1 MALRDIS
8 AWSIRNPVIPL
19 VLFTGLLVAGIVSF
33 LRMDVTN
40 NPDVDFPIVMVM
52 ISQPGAA
59 PTEIENQITQRV
71 ESAVRSIAGVNSIQS
86 TAREGA
92 SQTIVEFEIGTDLIE
107 AVSEVETAI
116 NDVRGSLPDGILE
129 PQVRKVNV
137 VGEPIGYIAVEADD
151 MTLEQ
156 LSWFIDDTVAKR
168 LLKINGMAEVN
179 RFGGVDR
186 QIEVILDPTRM
197 QSFGVTASQINAV
210 LRQSNLDAAGG
221 LAEIGGTRQS
231 LRVLGNSDTAY
242 KLSQAQIQLGGG
254 RSVRLADIAKV
265 RDGFSERTSISE
277 VNGKEV
283 VNFAMSRARGASDLA
298 TYDAALAEMDKIEA
312 ENPGIKFIK
321 LSTDTTY
328 TRSQYK
334 SSMWALVEGAV
345 LAVVVVFI
353 FLRDWRATFIS
364 AVAIPL
370 SAIPTFW
377 FMDLLGFNLNFLSLL
392 ALALVAGVLVDDAI
406 VEIENIVR
414 HMRMGKTAYQA
425 SIDAAD
431 EIGLPV
437 VATSFCIVAVFLP
450 VGLMPGI
457 AGQFFKN
464 FGITVVV
471 AVLMSLAVARM
482 LTPLMA
488 AYFLKAHGEAE
499 HGGGRWIDTYM
510 RVLAWTLDTGRMTAR
525 RVGLKGP
532 EHRGYYSVALLLA
545 VLALLAATGV
555 AMFAGFGAISG
566 LGVPKAIAAAVSS
579 DSNTTIHFL
588 VSKTFEVVQLLLASL
603 LALLAGWLV
612 FKAIELLS
620 PLLRSSSPIAKVVS
634 VIIGILAV
642 LAAAAAGFV
651 IVSGIVGMFGGSP
664 ADAQAAQQASQAPA
678 SFDLVALDG
687 IKLLAAAL
695 GMVGAIAAGTAA
707 FFGVRHV
714 AANPLAV
721 NYMTARFYD
730 HRVWMLGIGWFSFLV
745 TIVLFGQVPG
755 QFQPTIDDENSEVAI
770 ELVPGTTLADTKR
783 VVNSVANRLRQEPEV
798 ERLLERIRLGDS
810 SSIFVKL
817 KDDRARTS
825 VEFERELAPV
835 LAAFPDARVRF
846 KSQSGGFGSG
856 RDMTVMLAG
865 SDPVLLEKTAAE
877 LVEEMKGLK
886 TLVAPRISADL
897 NRPEIIIT
905 PRSKIAAELGVT
917 TAALSQTIRIATLG
931 EIEQNAAR
939 FSLSDRQIPIVVRLS
954 QESRTDFRTI
964 ENLPVQLTGGGTV
977 PLSRVADMTFGSG
990 PTAIQRYNQ
999 NRRVLVGA
1007 DLAAGVLKGEA
1018 QAQIDALPVLKN
1030 LPVGVI
1036 RDVVGE
1042 EQWQAELIQNLIIAI
1057 IAGVLLV
1064 FAVLVLLYKR
1074 LMSPLVNMTS
1084 LALAPLGGIL
1094 LIWLIGAP
1102 QSMPVYIGV
1111 LLLLGIVSKNSILL
1125 IDFAIEEMNK
1135 GVGKL
1140 DAIMDAGH
1148 KRAQPIVMTTV
1159 AMSAGMVPVALSLSG
1174 DGAWRQPMGIVV
1186 MGGLVLSTLL
1196 TLLIVPAGFSLAD
1209 GVEKRVGPWMR
1220 SRLLTYKPGDDT
1232 RPVSGAAE
1240 PDLPFPG
1247 LAKLPPAGH
1256 EPAE

>member
-19 VLFTGLLVAGIVSF
+19 VFFTGLLFAGIVSF
-33 LRMDVTN
+33 LRMDVTDQ
-40 NPDVDFPIVMVM
+40 PDVEFPAVRVS
-52 ISQPGAA
+52 ISQPGAS

-71 ESAVRSIAGVNSIQS
+71 ESALRSINGVNSIQS
-86 TAREGA
+86 TAREGS
-92 SQTIVEFEIGTDLIE
+92 SQTFVEFEIGTNLIE
-107 AVSEVETAI
+107 AVNEVETAI
-116 NDVRGSLPDGILE
+116 DGVRGSLPDGILE
-129 PQVRKVNV
+129 PQVQKVNV
-137 VGEPIGYIAVEADD
+137 VGEPIGYVAVEAND
-151 MTLEQ
+151 MTIEQ

-168 LLKINGMAEVN
+168 LLKIEGMAEVN

-186 QIEVILDPTRM
+186 EIEVILDPARM
-197 QSFGVTASQINAV
+197 QALGVTASQINGV
-210 LRQSNLDAAGG
+210 LRQVNIDAAGG

-231 LRVLGNSDTAY
+231 LRVLGNSDTAFA
-242 KLSQAQIQLGGG
+242 LSQTQIQLGGG
-254 RSVRLADIAKV
+254 RTVRLADVAKV
-265 RDGFSERTSISE
+265 RDGYSERTSISE

-283 VNFAMSRARGASDLA
+283 VNFAMSRARGASDL
-298 TYDAALAEMDKIEA
+298 TVYDAALAEMDAIEV
-312 ENPGIKFIK
+312 ENPGVKFIK
-321 LSTDTTY
+321 LSTNTTY
-328 TRSQYK
+328 TREQYE
-334 SSMWALVEGAV
+334 SSIWALVEGAV
-345 LAVVVVFI
+345 LAVVVVFV

-450 VGLMPGI
+450 VGLMPGVS
-457 AGQFFKN
+457 GQFFQN

-488 AYFLKAHGEAE
+488 AYFLKAKGHAE
-499 HGGGRWIDTYM
+499 HGGGPLIDGYM
-510 RVLAWTLDTGRMTAR
+510 QVLAWTLDTGKMAAR
-525 RVGLKGP
+525 RAGIEAPRSRALYVPGLLLT
-532 EHRGYYSVALLLA
+532 VIALLLA
-545 VLALLAATGV
+545 TGV
-555 AMFAGFGAISG
+555 TLFESFGGSVSGAIAEGMNVAPLWKGIAG
-566 LGVPKAIAAAVSS
+566 LEIPKAVATAVSS
-579 DSNTTIHFL
+579 DSNGFIYKLVFKIFDIVQVLL
-588 VSKTFEVVQLLLASL
+588 VSGLS
-603 LALLAGWLV
+603 LLAGWLT
-612 FKAIELLS
+612 FKLIEW
-620 PLLRSSSPIAKVVS
+620 
-634 VIIGILAV
+634 
-642 LAAAAAGFV
+642 
-651 IVSGIVGMFGGSP
+651 P
-664 ADAQAAQQASQAPA
+664 ADGESRFAN
-678 SFDLVALDG
+678 
-687 IKLLAAAL
+687 
-695 GMVGAIAAGTAA
+695 
-707 FFGVRHV
+707 GVRW
-714 AANPLAV
+714 
-721 NYMTARFYD
+721 MTARFYD
-730 HRVWMLGIGWFSFLV
+730 HRVWMLSIGWFSFLI
-745 TIVLFGQVPG
+745 TIVLFGQTPP
-755 QFQPTIDDENSEVAI
+755 QFQPTIDDENSRVEI
-770 ELVPGTTLADTKR
+770 ENVPGTTLAETKR
-783 VVNSVANRLRQEPEV
+783 IVNGVAARLREEPEV
-798 ERLLERIRLGDS
+798 ERLLERIRLGET

-817 KDDRARTS
+817 KEDRARTS
-825 VEFERELAPV
+825 IEFERELAPV
-835 LAAFPDARVRF
+835 LAKVPDARVRF
-846 KSQSGGFGSG
+846 QSQSAGFGSG

-865 SDPVLLEKTAAE
+865 SDPVLLDQTATK

-886 TLVAPRISADL
+886 SLVAPRISADL

-905 PRSKIAAELGVT
+905 PRDKIAAELGVT

-954 QESRTDFRTI
+954 EEARTDFRTI
-964 ENLPVQLTGGGTV
+964 ENLPVPTATGGSV
-977 PLSRVADMTFGSG
+977 PLSRVADITFGSG

-1018 QAQIDALPVLKN
+1018 QAQIDALPVLQD
-1030 LPVGVI
+1030 LPLGVI

-1057 IAGVLLV
+1057 ISGVLLV

-1084 LALAPLGGIL
+1084 LALAPLGGVL
-1094 LIWLIGAP
+1094 LIWLFGQA
-1102 QSMPVYIGV
+1102 QSMPVYIGI

-1125 IDFAIEEMNK
+1125 IDFAIEEMAK

-1159 AMSAGMVPVALSLSG
+1159 AMTAGMVPVALSLSG
-1174 DGAWRQPMGIVV
+1174 DGAWRQPMGVV
-1186 MGGLVLSTLL
+1186 VIGGLVLSTLL

-1209 GVEKRVGPWMR
+1209 GFEKRVGPWLRERM
-1220 SRLLTYKPGDDT
+1220 LTYKPGDDR
-1232 RPVSGAAE
+1232 RPHSEPEPE

-1247 LAKLPPAGH
+1247 GPVPARRLRPGG

>member
-1 MALRDIS
+1 MSLRNIS

-19 VLFTGLLVAGIVSF
+19 VFFTGLLFAGIVSF

-40 NPDVDFPIVMVM
+40 NPDIEFPAVNVT
-52 ISQPGAA
+52 ISQPGAS

-71 ESAVRSIAGVNSIQS
+71 ESALRSISGVNSIQS
-86 TAREGA
+86 TAREG
-92 SQTIVEFEIGTDLIE
+92 SSNTFVEFEIGTDLIE
-107 AVSEVETAI
+107 AVNEVETAI
-116 NDVRGSLPDGILE
+116 DSVRGSLPDGILE
-129 PQVRKVNV
+129 PRVGKVNV
-137 VGEPIGYIAVEADD
+137 VGEPIGYTAVEADD
-151 MTLEQ
+151 MTIEQ

-168 LLKINGMAEVN
+168 LLKIEGMAEVS

-186 QIEVILDPTRM
+186 EIEVILDPARM

-210 LRQSNLDAAGG
+210 LRQTNIDAAGG

-242 KLSQAQIQLGGG
+242 ALSQTQIQLGGG
-254 RSVRLADIAKV
+254 RTVRLADVAKV
-265 RDGFSERTSISE
+265 RDGYSERTSISE

-283 VNFAMSRARGASDLA
+283 VNFAMSRARGASDLSV
-298 TYDAALAEMDKIEA
+298 YDEAVAEMDRIEA
-312 ENPGIKFIK
+312 ENEGVKFIR
-321 LSTDTTY
+321 LSTSTTY
-328 TRSQYK
+328 TRNQYE

-345 LAVVVVFI
+345 LAVVVVFV

-414 HMRMGKTAYQA
+414 HMRMGKTPYQA

-457 AGQFFKN
+457 AGQFFQN
-464 FGITVVV
+464 FGLTVVV

-482 LTPLMA
+482 ITPLMA
-488 AYFLKAHGEAE
+488 AYFLQSKGMAE
-499 HGGGRWIDTYM
+499 HGEGRWIHSYM
-510 RVLAWTLDTGRMTAR
+510 NVLAWTLDTGKMAAR
-525 RVGLKGP
+525 RAGTESP
-532 EHRGYYSVALLLA
+532 RHRVLYSIALLLTVIA
-545 VLALLAATGV
+545 LLGATGLALFGSFNLLAELSIPQNIAT
-555 AMFAGFGAISG
+555 
-566 LGVPKAIAAAVSS
+566 AVSADTNS
-579 DSNTTIHFL
+579 GIHKL
-588 VSKTFEVVQLLLASL
+588 VSKIFEVLLVLVASL
-603 LALLAGWLV
+603 LAFVAGWLT
-612 FKAIELLS
+612 FKAIELPS
-620 PLLRSSSPIAKVVS
+620 KGAGR
-634 VIIGILAV
+634 LAQSARY
-642 LAAAAAGFV
+642 L
-651 IVSGIVGMFGGSP
+651 
-664 ADAQAAQQASQAPA
+664 
-678 SFDLVALDG
+678 
-687 IKLLAAAL
+687 
-695 GMVGAIAAGTAA
+695 
-707 FFGVRHV
+707 
-714 AANPLAV
+714 
-721 NYMTARFYD
+721 TARFYD
-730 HRVWMLGIGWFSFLV
+730 HRVWMLGMGWFSLLV
-745 TIVLFGQVPG
+745 TILLFGQIPG
-755 QFQPTIDDENSEVAI
+755 QFQPTIDDENSRVEI
-770 ELVPGTTLADTKR
+770 EMVPGTTLEQTKR
-783 VVNSVANRLRQEPEV
+783 VVNSVAARLRQEPEV

-817 KDDRARTS
+817 KEDRARTS
-825 VEFERELAPV
+825 IEFERELAPE
-835 LAAFPDARVRF
+835 LAKFPDARVRF
-846 KSQSGGFGSG
+846 QSQSGGFGSG

-865 SDPVLLEKTAAE
+865 SDPEILDRTATQ
-877 LVEEMKGLK
+877 LVEQMKGLNS
-886 TLVAPRISADL
+886 LVAPRISADL

-905 PRSKIAAELGVT
+905 PRDKIAAELGVT

-954 QESRTDFRTI
+954 EEARGDFRTI
-964 ENLPVQLTGGGTV
+964 QNLPVQTATGGSV
-977 PLSRVADMTFGSG
+977 PLSRVADITFGSG

-1018 QAQIDALPVLKN
+1018 QAQIDALPVLQD

-1042 EQWQAELIQNLIIAI
+1042 EEWQAELIQSLIIAI
-1057 IAGVLLV
+1057 ISGVLLV

-1094 LIWLIGAP
+1094 LIWLIGQP
-1102 QSMPVYIGV
+1102 QSMPVYIGI

-1140 DAIMDAGH
+1140 EAILDAGH
-1148 KRAQPIVMTTV
+1148 KRAQPIVMTTI
-1159 AMSAGMVPVALSLSG
+1159 AMTAGMVPVVVNGYFGGG
-1174 DGAWRQPMGIVV
+1174 DGAWREPMGWVV
-1186 MGGLVLSTLL
+1186 IGGLIMSTML

-1209 GVEKRVGPWMR
+1209 GFEKRAGPWLR
-1220 SRLLTYKPGDDT
+1220 SRLLTYKPGDDA
-1232 RPVSGAAE
+1232 RPHGEPE

-1247 LAKLPPAGH
+1247 LPGGATPTPARRLPPGT

>member
-19 VLFTGLLVAGIVSF
+19 VFFTGLLFAGIVSF
-33 LRMDVTN
+33 LQMDVTN
-40 NPDVDFPIVMVM
+40 NPDVDFPAVRVN
-52 ISQPGAA
+52 ISQPGAS

-71 ESAVRSIAGVNSIQS
+71 ESALRSISGVNSIQS
-86 TAREGA
+86 TAREGS
-92 SQTIVEFEIGTDLIE
+92 SQTFVEFEIGTNLIE
-107 AVSEVETAI
+107 AVNEVETAI
-116 NDVRGSLPDGILE
+116 DSVRGSLPDGILE
-129 PQVRKVNV
+129 PQVSKVDV
-137 VGEPIGYIAVEADD
+137 VGEPIGYVAVEAND

-168 LLKINGMAEVN
+168 LLKIEGMAEVQ

-186 QIEVILDPTRM
+186 QIEVILDPARM
-197 QSFGVTASQINAV
+197 QSFGVTASQINAA
-210 LRQSNLDAAGG
+210 LRQGNLDAAGG

-231 LRVLGNSDTAY
+231 LRVLGNSDTAFA
-242 KLSQAQIQLGGG
+242 LSQTQIQLGGG
-254 RSVRLADIAKV
+254 RTVRLADIAKV
-265 RDGFSERTSISE
+265 RDGYSERNSISE

-283 VNFAMSRARGASDLA
+283 VNFLMNRARGASDLSV
-298 TYDAALAEMDKIEA
+298 YDAALAEMDKIEA
-312 ENPGIKFIK
+312 ENEGVKFIK
-321 LSTDTTY
+321 LSTQTTY
-328 TRSQYK
+328 TRGQYK

-345 LAVVVVFI
+345 LAVVVVFL

-377 FMDLLGFNLNFLSLL
+377 FMDMLGFNLNFLSLL

-450 VGLMPGI
+450 VGLMPGVS
-457 AGQFFKN
+457 GQFFQN
-464 FGITVVV
+464 FGITVVI

-482 LTPLMA
+482 ITPLMA
-488 AYFLKAHGEAE
+488 AYFLKSKGHAE
-499 HGGGRWIDTYM
+499 HGEGPMIDAYM
-510 RVLAWTLDTGRMTAR
+510 RVLAWTLDTGKMAAR
-525 RVGLKGP
+525 RAGLIGP
-532 EHRGYYSVALLLA
+532 RHRALYVPSLLLA
-545 VLALLAATGV
+545 VTLLLAVPGLVMFELASGSVSAMV
-555 AMFAGFGAISG
+555 AESLSVAPPWKG
-566 LGVPKAIAAAVSS
+566 LLGLEVQKQIAAAVSA
-579 DSNTTIHFL
+579 DSNTTVYKL
-588 VSKTFEVVQLLLASL
+588 VAKLFEVVIVLFVSLASFF
-603 LALLAGWLV
+603 AAFAT
-612 FKAIELLS
+612 FKAIEA
-620 PLLRSSSPIAKVVS
+620 P
-634 VIIGILAV
+634 
-642 LAAAAAGFV
+642 
-651 IVSGIVGMFGGSP
+651 SGGDSAM
-664 ADAQAAQQASQAPA
+664 AR
-678 SFDLVALDG
+678 
-687 IKLLAAAL
+687 
-695 GMVGAIAAGTAA
+695 GT
-707 FFGVRHV
+707 RW
-714 AANPLAV
+714 
-721 NYMTARFYD
+721 MTARFYD
-730 HRVWMLGIGWFSFLV
+730 HRVWMLGIGWFSLLI
-745 TIVLFGQVPG
+745 TIILFGQIPG
-755 QFQPTIDDENSEVAI
+755 QFQPTIDDENSRVEI
-770 ELVPGTTLADTKR
+770 EMVPGTTLAETKR
-783 VVNSVANRLRQEPEV
+783 VVNAIGDILRKEPEV
-798 ERLLERIRLGDS
+798 ERLLERIRLGET

-817 KDDRARTS
+817 KDDRERTS
-825 VEFERELAPV
+825 IDFERELAPR
-835 LAAFPDARVRF
+835 LAKFPDARVRF
-846 KSQSGGFGSG
+846 QSQSGGFGSG

-865 SDPVLLEKTAAE
+865 SDPVLLDQTATR

-886 TLVAPRISADL
+886 SLVAPRISADL

-905 PRSKIAAELGVT
+905 PRDKIAAELGIT

-954 QESRTDFRTI
+954 EEARTDYRTI
-964 ENLPVQLTGGGTV
+964 ENLPVPLANGGSV
-977 PLSRVADMTFGSG
+977 PLSRVADITFGSG

-1018 QAQIDALPVLKN
+1018 QAQIDALPVLKD

-1042 EQWQAELIQNLIIAI
+1042 EEWQAELVQNLIIAV

-1084 LALAPLGGIL
+1084 LALAPLGGVL
-1094 LIWLIGAP
+1094 LIWLLGQP
-1102 QSMPVYIGV
+1102 NSMPVYIGI

-1135 GVGKL
+1135 GVGQL
-1140 DAIMDAGH
+1140 DAILDAGH

-1159 AMSAGMVPVALSLSG
+1159 AMTAGMVPVALSLSG

-1186 MGGLVLSTLL
+1186 IGGLILSTML

-1209 GVEKRVGPWMR
+1209 SFEKRVGPWLRARM
-1220 SRLLTYKPGDDT
+1220 LTYKPGDEN
-1232 RPVSGAAE
+1232 AAAPTV
-1240 PDLPFPG
+1240 PDRPFPG
-1247 LAKLPPAGH
+1247 LAKLTPPDG